1 MVSIAFP
8 ISEAA
13 IAEYCQRHGIHRLAL
28 FGSVL
33 RDDFGPD
40 SDIDVLV
47 DFAPE
52 VSVGWR
58 IVDIEAELSDLL
70 GGRTIDMVRTSA
82 LNSRLRD
89 PILASAQVL
98 YEKR

>member
-8 ISEAA
+8 IPESA
-13 IAEYCQRHGIHRLAL
+13 IAEYCQRHGIRRLAL

-33 RDDFGPD
+33 RDDFGPE

-47 DFAPE
+47 DFTPE

-58 IVDIEAELSDLL
+58 IVDMEEELSDLL
-70 GGRTIDMVRTSA
+70 DGRTIDMVRTSA
-82 LNSRLRD
+82 LNPRLRD
-89 PILASAQVL
+89 PILASVQVL
-98 YEKR
+98 YEQR